1 MKSQRLLELLGEID
15 DQYILEA
22 APSGKK
28 SRRHTVLGK
37 WGAIAACAL
46 VLLAACFGSW
56 ALEAEAK
63 EYQAAV
69 QFFRDYGMSTDGL
82 SRADII
88 AVYRDITT
96 ESFTF
101 SKTAEVIKNSLS
113 ANSVSGYEIEQ
124 DQPTPEETENLWN
137 YWNHV
142 NQSNG
147 LAGSNQEGV
156 HYTYSA
162 TYKMVDSLG
171 YEIHDTSYL
180 EKYDGETFLWRVEVT
195 DFRIDGYCTVSD
207 GVIVFGQDDRNT
219 GRQDVCAWLM
229 KIDTDGRPIWQQRL
243 QHGFCEEY
251 VADIVENE
259 DGSYAVF
266 SRGDLAYFCLSQYAA
281 DGTPLHVSKTEIG
294 NCGIWQAARIGEGY
308 IVQLGSPLSQESMRL
323 VKVDYDGTITEAF
336 SYSSKDA
343 YYTITDMIEF
353 RGRIYLSAY
362 AVPKGEEEE
371 NSAGDRYEIDDILQ
385 YLYENDIYEISSE
398 ELTPLVR
405 ENYTALL
412 LECDPVTGT
421 PQTFYSVKGS
431 LGGKLCVNGTG
442 TLLWNVES
450 ITSTYYSP
458 ATSAFTIGGTSTVF
472 RYTFDEHG
480 QLLDQEK
487 TGDIVDYR
495 R

>member
-15 DQYILEA
+15 DRYILEA
-22 APSGKK
+22 APCGKK
-28 SRRHTVLGK
+28 RRRHTVWGK
-37 WGAIAACAL
+37 WGAIAACT
-46 VLLAACFGSW
+46 VMLLAACFGSW
-56 ALEAEAK
+56 ALEAKAQ
-63 EYQAAV
+63 EYRVAV
-69 QFFRDYGMSTDGL
+69 QFFKDYGMSTDGL
-82 SRADII
+82 TRDEII
-88 AVYRDITT
+88 AVYWDITT
-96 ESFTF
+96 ESFTL
-101 SKTAEVIKNSLS
+101 SKTAEVIRHNLS
-113 ANSVSGYEIEQ
+113 TNFISGYEIEQ
-124 DQPTPEETENLWN
+124 DQPTPEETETLWN

-142 NQSNG
+142 SQSNG

-156 HYTYSA
+156 YYTYSS

-180 EKYDGETFLWRVEVT
+180 EKYDGDTLLWRTEVT
-195 DFRIDGYCTVSD
+195 DFRIDGYCVMSD
-207 GVIVFGQDDRNT
+207 GVIAYGEERAEWSEQNT
-219 GRQDVCAWLM
+219 FAWIM
-229 KIDTDGRPIWQQRL
+229 KLDADGHSVWNQVLR
-243 QHGFCEEY
+243 HGFRDEY

-308 IVQLGSPLSQESMRL
+308 IVQLGSPLSRESMRL
-323 VKVDYDGTITEAF
+323 VKVDYDGTMTDAF

-353 RGRIYLSAY
+353 RGKIYLSAY
-362 AVPKGEEEE
+362 AVPKREEEE
-371 NSAGDRYEIDDILQ
+371 KSAGNRYEIDGILQ
-385 YLYENDIYEISSE
+385 YLYENDIDEISSE

-412 LECDPVTGT
+412 LICDPTSGT
-421 PQTFYSVKGS
+421 PQEFYSVKGS
-431 LGGKLCVNGTG
+431 LGGTLRVSHTG
-442 TLLWNVES
+442 MLLWDVES

-472 RYTFDEHG
+472 RYAFDEAG
-480 QLLDQEK
+480 QLTGQEK
-487 TGDIVDYR
+487 TGDMVDYR

>member
-1 MKSQRLLELLGEID
+1 M
-15 DQYILEA
+15 
-22 APSGKK
+22 
-28 SRRHTVLGK
+28 
-37 WGAIAACAL
+37 
-46 VLLAACFGSW
+46 
-56 ALEAEAK
+56 
-63 EYQAAV
+63 
-69 QFFRDYGMSTDGL
+69 
-82 SRADII
+82 
-88 AVYRDITT
+88 
-96 ESFTF
+96 
-101 SKTAEVIKNSLS
+101 
-113 ANSVSGYEIEQ
+113 
-124 DQPTPEETENLWN
+124 
-137 YWNHV
+137 

-207 GVIVFGQDDRNT
+207 GVIVFRQDDRNT